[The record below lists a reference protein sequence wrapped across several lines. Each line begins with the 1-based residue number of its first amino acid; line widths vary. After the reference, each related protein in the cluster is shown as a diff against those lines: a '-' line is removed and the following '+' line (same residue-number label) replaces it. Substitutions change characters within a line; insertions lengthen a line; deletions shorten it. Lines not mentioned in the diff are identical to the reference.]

1 MSEGKLEKANGG
13 ANAIKGILGGILS
26 IAIGVGVIIL
36 LINLFS
42 NNNNGEQHISIN
54 EAQKKCTVMEAVDMR
69 KYENAGDDVFDL
81 ASKRCLAEWDMSKN
95 PNNTEEKF
103 IDAIEKDW
111 ESRKSE
117 NIDGQ
122 TLEELYNEVK
132 DSI

>member
-1 MSEGKLEKANGG
+1 MSEGKIEKANKG
-13 ANAIKGILGGILS
+13 ATAIKGILGGILS
-26 IAIGVGVIIL
+26 IAIGIGVIVL
-36 LINLFS
+36 LINMFS
-42 NNNNGEQHISIN
+42 NKGGGEQHMSIT

-103 IDAIEKDW
+103 IDIVEKDW

-117 NIDGQ
+117 NIEGQ
-122 TLEELYNEVK
+122 TIEELYNEVK
-132 DSI
+132 DNI

>member
-1 MSEGKLEKANGG
+1 MSEGKIEKANKG
-13 ANAIKGILGGILS
+13 ATAIKGILGGILS
-26 IAIGVGVIIL
+26 IAIGIGVIVL
-36 LINLFS
+36 LINMFS
-42 NNNNGEQHISIN
+42 NKGGGEQHMSIT

-103 IDAIEKDW
+103 IGIVEKDW

-117 NIDGQ
+117 NIEGQ
-122 TLEELYNEVK
+122 TIEELYNEVK
-132 DSI
+132 DNI